1 MTCSPIAGDMATEM
15 AMSAPMTERIRGMF
29 LVSYYSTGPTTSMA
43 SLDGEVGAFVAP
55 VLAVATTPTIREN
68 SHLSALAADVDAAV
82 HESQFGTKQTFPC
95 APSMS
100 AFGSKADIVISES
113 HVCL

>member
-29 LVSYYSTGPTTSMA
+29 LVSHYSTGPTTSMA

-82 HESQFGTKQTFPC
+82 HESQFGT
-95 APSMS
+95 
-100 AFGSKADIVISES
+100 
-113 HVCL
+113 